1 MTTSPTVCPAIL
13 APTPQA
19 YQKQMEL
26 VDGFAPRL
34 HVDLADGLFAPVR
47 TVTLDQIWWR
57 GDRLVNLHVMYKY
70 PFHYVRTLFA
80 LRPAM
85 IIVHAEAEGRFL
97 DFAAFAHRYGIEVGV
112 ALLPRTPVDAIA
124 PALGVIDHVLIFS
137 GDLGH
142 FGGHTNMQ
150 LVNKVHQL
158 RQLKPQLEIG
168 WDGGVNEQNA
178 LELARNGVDVLDV
191 GGAIQ
196 RAPDPMAAYAKLK
209 LLIQSE

>member
-1 MTTSPTVCPAIL
+1 
-13 APTPQA
+13 
-19 YQKQMEL
+19 
-26 VDGFAPRL
+26 
-34 HVDLADGLFAPVR
+34 
-47 TVTLDQIWWR
+47 
-57 GDRLVNLHVMYKY
+57 
-70 PFHYVRTLFA
+70 
-80 LRPAM
+80 
-85 IIVHAEAEGRFL
+85 AEGRFL
-97 DFAAFAHRYGIEVGV
+97 DFATFAHRYGIEVGV

-178 LELARNGVDVLDV
+178 LELVRNGVDVLDV

-196 RAPDPMAAYAKLK
+196 RASDPMAAYAKL
-209 LLIQSE
+209 